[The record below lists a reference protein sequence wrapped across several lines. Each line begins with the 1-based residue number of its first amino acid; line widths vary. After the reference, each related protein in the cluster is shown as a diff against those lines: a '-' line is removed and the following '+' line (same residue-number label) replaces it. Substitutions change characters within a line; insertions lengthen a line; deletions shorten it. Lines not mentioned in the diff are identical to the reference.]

1 MIKVTQKGN
10 IDAIFRLDEAV
21 KELDRATDNMV
32 EMAKDKDIVLLLG
45 KGREVYQKLEF
56 NDITVAYQEIAL
68 RKINEEKNANA

>member
-1 MIKVTQKGN
+1 
-10 IDAIFRLDEAV
+10 
-21 KELDRATDNMV
+21 
-32 EMAKDKDIVLLLG
+32 MAKDKDIVLLLG